1 MNVYIN
7 DLASFL
13 PNEPVDNDNIEEV
26 LGLIKDTPSKTK
38 KMILRS
44 NKISSRYYAIDPKT
58 GKATHTNA
66 ELTANAVRKL
76 KPHADFSLDSLECL
90 CCGSSSP
97 DVILPGHGVMVA
109 GELKLPPCD
118 VATTSGICASGV
130 TSLKYACMNVAS
142 GTVDN
147 AVATGS
153 ELASSFMKGSF
164 FTPENNQTADLKKK
178 PALAFDADFLRWML
192 SDGAGAAYVS
202 GKKNT
207 KGLCYK
213 VEWIENRSY
222 AGELSTCMYSG
233 GIKNDDGSVTGWR
246 QDLSSSTAAENNFF
260 AVRQDVKLL
269 DKHIVETAMNRALVD
284 IAAKRDIK
292 PSDIDWYLPHYSSD
306 YFRDKFYQGMKSA
319 GFEIEYNKWFTNLPD
334 VGNIGSASIYLLMEG
349 LLKSGKL
356 KAGEKV
362 LCFIPESGRFSHCFM
377 LLTVVEGDE

>member
-13 PNEPVDNDNIEEV
+13 PNEPVDNDNIEQV
-26 LGLIKDTPSKTK
+26 LGLVQDTPSRTK
-38 KMILRS
+38 KMILRN
-44 NKISSRYYAIDPKT
+44 NKITSRYYAIDPKT
-58 GKATHTNA
+58 GKSTHTNA
-66 ELTANAVRKL
+66 QLTANAVRKL
-76 KPHADFSLDSLECL
+76 KPYSDFSLDSLECL

-118 VATTSGICASGV
+118 VATTSGICVSGV
-130 TSLKYACMNVAS
+130 TSLKYACMNVSS
-142 GTVDN
+142 GSVNN

-202 GKKNT
+202 GKKNE

-222 AGELSTCMYSG
+222 AGELSTCMYAG
-233 GIKNDDGSVTGWR
+233 GIKNSDGSVSGWR
-246 QDLSSSTAAENNFF
+246 QDISNSAAAENNFF

-269 DKHIVETAMNRALVD
+269 EKHIVETAMNRALVD
-284 IAAKRDIK
+284 IVAKRDIT
-292 PSDIDWYLPHYSSD
+292 PNDIDWYLPHYSSD

-319 GFEIEYNKWFTNLPD
+319 GFEIEYDKWFTNLPD

-349 LLKSGKL
+349 LLKSGKI

-377 LLTVVEGDE
+377 LLTVVEGDK

>member
-13 PNEPVDNDNIEEV
+13 PNEPVDNNNIEQV
-26 LGLIKDTPSKTK
+26 LGLVKDTPSRTK
-38 KMILRS
+38 KMILRN
-44 NKISSRYYAIDPKT
+44 NKISTRYYAIDPET

-66 ELTANAVRKL
+66 QLTANAVRNL

-109 GELKLPPCD
+109 GELQLPPCD
-118 VATTSGICASGV
+118 VATTAGICVSGV

-142 GTVDN
+142 GSVNN

-164 FTPENNQTADLKKK
+164 FTPENNQTADLEKK

-202 GKKNT
+202 SKKNK

-222 AGELSTCMYSG
+222 AGELPTCMYAG
-233 GIKNDDGSVTGWR
+233 GIKNDDDSISGWR
-246 QDLSSSTAAENNFF
+246 QDLSSSAAAEHNYF

-284 IAAKRDIK
+284 IAAKREIS

-319 GFEIEYNKWFTNLPD
+319 GFEIEYDKWFTNLPD

-349 LLKSGKL
+349 LLKSGKI

>member
-13 PNEPVDNDNIEEV
+13 PNKPVDNDNIEQV
-26 LGLIKDTPSKTK
+26 LGLVKDTPSRTK
-38 KMILRS
+38 KRILKN
-44 NKISSRYYAIDPKT
+44 NKITSRYYAIDPKT

-66 ELTANAVRKL
+66 QLTANAVRKL

-118 VATTSGICASGV
+118 VATTSGICVSGV

-142 GTVDN
+142 GTVNN

-202 GKKNT
+202 GQKNH

-222 AGELSTCMYSG
+222 AGELSTCMYAG
-233 GIKNDDGSVTGWR
+233 GIKNSDGSVSGWR
-246 QDLSSSTAAENNFF
+246 QNLSSSAAAENNFF

-269 DKHIVETAMNRALVD
+269 EKHIVETAMNRALVD
-284 IAAKRDIK
+284 IVAKREIK

-319 GFEIEYNKWFTNLPD
+319 NFEIEYDKWFTNLPD

-349 LLKSGKL
+349 LLKSGKI